1 MAGTAL
7 ILAAGL
13 GTRMRSSTPKL
24 LHTLAGRPMV
34 DLVLRAVR
42 ATGAEP
48 VVVVGPDA
56 AAALRT
62 HLGDGIRTVL
72 QPEPRGT
79 GDAVQVALPALEAAG
94 EAFIVY
100 GDTPLLRGDTL
111 VAMREA
117 HRSAGAVL
125 TLLTAEVPPPN
136 AYGRIE
142 RDPSGRVTGIAETK
156 GDPAA
161 QGRTG
166 EANLG
171 AYVVDLAWLRRAA
184 PQLRENASGEVYLT
198 DLPALAAREGCVVT
212 TYRLADHR
220 EGAGINTRADLA
232 AAEAALGE
240 RIRERHMLAGVT
252 LRDPASTFVDDEV
265 EIGEDTV
272 LLPGTILE
280 GRTRV
285 GRACVIGPR
294 ARIVDSLVGD
304 RCVIGESTL
313 ERATLEDEVRMGP
326 YCHLRPGTYLE
337 RGVALGNY
345 VEIKNS
351 RLGAGTKCNH
361 FSYLGDAT
369 IGAHVNIGAGTITA
383 NYDGKRKL
391 RTVIGNH
398 AFIGVDT
405 MLRAPVTVGAH
416 ARTGA
421 GAVVTKDVPPGML
434 AVGVPAR
441 AIKRVWP
448 EAEETS

>member
-24 LHTLAGRPMV
+24 LHTLAGRPLI

-42 ATGAEP
+42 GAGAEP

-56 AAALRT
+56 AALRG
-62 HLGDGIRTVL
+62 HLGEAV
-72 QPEPRGT
+72 QAVVQSEPRGT
-79 GDAVQVALPALEAAG
+79 GHAVQVALPALDGAG
-94 EAFIVY
+94 EAFVVY
-100 GDTPLLRGDTL
+100 GDTPLLRTDTL
-111 VAMREA
+111 LAMREA
-117 HRSAGAVL
+117 HRQAGAVL
-125 TLLTAEVPPPN
+125 TLLTAEVPAPN

-142 RDPSGRVTGIAETK
+142 RDPAGKVTGIVETK
-156 GDPAA
+156 GDRTA
-161 QGRTG
+161 QERPG

-184 PQLRENASGEVYLT
+184 PKLRANESGEVYLT
-198 DLPALAAREGCVVT
+198 DLPALAAREGRIVT
-212 TYRLADHR
+212 TYPLADHR
-220 EGAGINTRADLA
+220 EGAGINTRAELA
-232 AAEAALGE
+232 VAEAVLRE
-240 RIRERHMLAGVT
+240 HIRERHMLAGVT
-252 LRDPASTFVDDEV
+252 LRDPASTFIDDEV

-280 GRTRV
+280 GGTRV
-285 GRACVIGPR
+285 GRGCVVGPR
-294 ARIVDSLVGD
+294 ARIRDSVVGD
-304 RCVIGESTL
+304 RCVVGESTL
-313 ERATLEDEVRMGP
+313 EGATLEDEVAMGP

-337 RGVALGNY
+337 RGVELGNY

-351 RLGAGTKCNH
+351 RLGAGTKCHH

-391 RTVIGNH
+391 RTVIGDH

-405 MLRAPVTVGAH
+405 MLRAPVTVGEH

-448 EAEETS
+448 EETK